1 MILPN
6 LRSRAEDVVDF
17 KTLPEIQEK
26 STLALTELV
35 YVYCEQGDDYESH
48 STWKFI
54 LEIQ

>member
-17 KTLPEIQEK
+17 KTLQEIQEK